1 MSVRPVEAHCWP
13 SWRGVAKLWEMA
25 ETHFNDWIAQHY
37 ETLWPELYEP
47 AAIDRPVAVLAK
59 LAGAGPVLELGIGT
73 GRIALRLSRR
83 GIEVHGIEL
92 SAAMADRLKAESGG
106 SEVAVTIGD
115 FATTKL
121 DKRFTLAYLVRST
134 ITNLTSRRNRS
145 SAPRTSPPIWKLA
158 DTS

>member
-1 MSVRPVEAHCWP
+1 
-13 SWRGVAKLWEMA
+13 MA